1 MIPKICCCL
10 LALLVYVQY
19 LLYLMHMF
27 QLNTYK
33 NNEQSAWNKKNSA
46 ILGRHI
52 VYLAVT
58 RAMCS
63 LALPW
68 GRLRRGWLL
77 RRSACC

>member
-1 MIPKICCCL
+1 MIAKICCCL

-58 RAMCS
+58 
-63 LALPW
+63 LAGYVL
-68 GRLRRGWLL
+68 LCRRT
-77 RRSACC
+77 RRRKAA